1 MKKLITICL
10 VLGLM
15 FAFCTPAANAAITY
29 GVGVGGSA
37 GIYVVDTS
45 AGTTSLLFSTP
56 GTDWFGATD
65 GDNTTSFF
73 ATPSGGS
80 LYRIDVVNKTA
91 TAIGS
96 YTGATIDGLAYNENT
111 GVLYATDDASLYT
124 VSIAFGTETLIGS
137 LGVSSMWALDY
148 DSSLNKL
155 IGVNNS
161 DNTMYDISMT
171 DGTKTAIGG
180 TGGARITDIWYD
192 NVSGTMFGVGNIP
205 NQLFTLNTSTGLAT
219 STASISENLLG
230 LGAPIIPAPGAILL
244 GSIGVGLVG
253 WLRRRRTL

>member
-1 MKKLITICL
+1 MLIL
-10 VLGLM
+10 LSVM
-15 FAFCTPAANAAITY
+15 NSAAIAAITY
-29 GVGVGGSA
+29 GAGAGGSS

-56 GTDWFGATD
+56 GTEWFGATD

-80 LYRIDVVNKTA
+80 LYRIDVVSNTA

-96 YTGATIDGLAYNENT
+96 YTSARIDGLAYNENT

-124 VSIAFGTETLIGS
+124 VSIATGTETYIGS
-137 LGVSSMWALDY
+137 LGTSSMWALDY

-155 IGVNNS
+155 IGVNYGT
-161 DNTMYDISMT
+161 NTMYDISMT
-171 DGTKTAIGG
+171 DGSKTTIGS
-180 TGGARITDIWYD
+180 TGSYRITDIWYD
-192 NVSGTMFGVGNIP
+192 NATGTMYGVGNIP
-205 NQLFTLNTSTGLAT
+205 NQLYTLNTSTGLAT
-219 STASISENLLG
+219 VTASINEDLLG
-230 LGAPIIPAPGAILL
+230 LGAPTIPAPGAILL
-244 GSIGVGLVG
+244 GGIGVAVVG